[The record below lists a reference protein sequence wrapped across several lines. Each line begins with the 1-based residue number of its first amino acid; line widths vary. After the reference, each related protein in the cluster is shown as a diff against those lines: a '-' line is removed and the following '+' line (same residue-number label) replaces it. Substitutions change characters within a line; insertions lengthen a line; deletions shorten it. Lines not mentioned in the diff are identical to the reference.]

1 MEKNPKIVCEIGCNH
16 LGNFDIAMDMIKT
29 AAEYCKVDI
38 IKFQKRNNKELLS
51 PDEYLK
57 PHPVPENSYGET
69 YGDHREFLEFNIEQ
83 HSLLNKECQK
93 LGVIYSTSVWDLSS
107 AKAII
112 SIAPELIKIPS
123 AINTNFRVLDYL
135 CKNYKGKIHISLGMT
150 TKMEEE
156 KILEIFEENLR
167 LDDLVLY
174 HCISSYPVD
183 NDELYLLEI
192 KKLVDTYK
200 KKIHGIGFS
209 GHHKGIA
216 PDIAALA
223 IGAEFFE
230 RHFTLDRTWKGTDH
244 SASLEPDGLR
254 KLCRDL
260 KSVSKSLRYKPLEIL
275 EIEDIQRKKLKKF
288 EDKGN

>member
-1 MEKNPKIVCEIGCNH
+1 M
-16 LGNFDIAMDMIKT
+16 
-29 AAEYCKVDI
+29 
-38 IKFQKRNNKELLS
+38 
-51 PDEYLK
+51 
-57 PHPVPENSYGET
+57 
-69 YGDHREFLEFNIEQ
+69 EQ
-83 HSLLNKECQK
+83 HLQLNEECK
-93 LGVIYSTSVWDLSS
+93 KHGVIYSTSVWDLTS
-107 AKAII
+107 AKAIV
-112 SIAPELIKIPS
+112 SVAPELIKVPS
-123 AINTNFRVLDYL
+123 AINTNFKVLDYL

-150 TKMEEE
+150 KKTEEQ
-156 KILEIFEENLR
+156 KIIEIFQENSR

-174 HCISSYPVD
+174 HCISSYPVE
-183 NDELYLLEI
+183 NDELFLLEI
-192 KKLVDTYK
+192 ERLVESYK

-260 KSVSKSLRYKPLEIL
+260 KSVSKSLRYKPSEIL

-288 EDKGN
+288 EHKGN

>member
-1 MEKNPKIVCEIGCNH
+1 MKNNPKVICEIGCNH
-16 LGNFDIAMDMIKT
+16 LGKLDIAMKMIKI
-29 AAEYCKVDI
+29 AAEFCKVDI
-38 IKFQKRNNKELLS
+38 VKFQKRTNKELLS

-69 YGDHREFLEFNIEQ
+69 YGDHREFLEFSIEQ
-83 HSLLNKECQK
+83 HLLLNKECK
-93 LGVIYSTSVWDLSS
+93 KHGVIYSTSVWDLTS
-107 AKAII
+107 AKAIV
-112 SIAPELIKIPS
+112 SVAPELIKVPS
-123 AINTNFRVLDYL
+123 AINTNFKVLDYL

-150 TKMEEE
+150 KKIEEQ
-156 KILEIFEENLR
+156 KIIEIFQENSR

-174 HCISSYPVD
+174 HCISSYPVE

-192 KKLVDTYK
+192 ERLVKSYK

-288 EDKGN
+288 KDKGN